1 MRAMSFC
8 FGLKKKLAFG
18 KRGDYSMTLT
28 TIKGIKVGHATDRTA
43 RTGCTVILTED
54 GAVAGVDVRGAAPGT
69 RETDLLKP
77 GSLIE
82 KVHGILLTGGSAY
95 GLDAAAGMIE
105 FLERKGVGYKTGE
118 AVVPIIPGAVLYDLA
133 VGTPNIRPDK
143 RMGYQACKNA
153 TSQPVE
159 EGLVGA
165 GTGAT
170 VGKVLGMERS
180 SPGGIGSY
188 ALELQPG
195 VWVASYMVVNA
206 YGQVVDEKG
215 NILAG
220 VRSDRPGEYLDGYH
234 ALKNHEANAFAG
246 TNTTIGV
253 VATNAALS
261 KEQANRVA
269 SIAHNGIARSI
280 TPAHTMYDGDTIFCL
295 STGEEKVNLSLLG
308 ESAAMVVTESIR
320 RAVII
325 SKKQRS
331 N

>member
-1 MRAMSFC
+1 
-8 FGLKKKLAFG
+8 
-18 KRGDYSMTLT
+18 MTLT
-28 TIKGIKVGHATDRTA
+28 KIKGIKVGHATDRTA
-43 RTGCTVILTED
+43 RTGCTVILIEN

-95 GLDAAAGMIE
+95 GLDAAAGVME
-105 FLERKGVGYKTGE
+105 FLERKGMGYKTGE
-118 AVVPIIPGAVLYDLA
+118 AVVPIVSGAVLYDLA
-133 VGTPNIRPDK
+133 IGTPNIRPDK
-143 RMGYQACKNA
+143 RMGYLACKHA

-170 VGKVLGMERS
+170 VGKVLGMDKS
-180 SPGGIGSY
+180 SLGGIGSY
-188 ALELQPG
+188 ALILKPG
-195 VWVASYMVVNA
+195 IWVASCMAVNA
-206 YGQVVDEKG
+206 YGQVIDEKG

-220 VRSDRPGEYLDGYH
+220 VRSDRPGEYLDAYDV
-234 ALKNHEANAFAG
+234 LKSHEANGFVG
-246 TNTTIGV
+246 TNTIIGV
-253 VATNAALS
+253 VATNVALS
-261 KEQANRVA
+261 KEQATRIA
-269 SIAHNGIARSI
+269 SMAHNGIARAI
-280 TPAHTMYDGDTIFCL
+280 VPAHTMYDGDTIFCL
-295 STGEEKVNLSLLG
+295 SIGEEKVNLSLLG
-308 ESAAMVVTESIR
+308 ESAALVVAEAIR